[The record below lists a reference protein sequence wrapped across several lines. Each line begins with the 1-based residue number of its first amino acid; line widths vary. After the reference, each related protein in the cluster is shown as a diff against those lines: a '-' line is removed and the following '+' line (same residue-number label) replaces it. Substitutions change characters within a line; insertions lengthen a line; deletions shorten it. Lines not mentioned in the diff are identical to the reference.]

1 MCQKEVVKSQNY
13 ELFLKKKQNNT
24 TTKNKIK
31 KKTGFLCHF
40 LDRKKKKRVQQ
51 ITLKYS
57 TNRSIT
63 LGPLALTLPL
73 QPGKLLRKQPS
84 KALQKDAHTPPMP
97 SAMWAQ
103 GPFPRL
109 LKYSTSISNGR
120 GVYSDGNLTLPEELH
135 STGFVQIIL
144 IKPLQM
150 SV

>member
-57 TNRSIT
+57 TNSTT